1 MAEITCFVLDVDGV
15 LTDGRLR
22 YGGCTEPMR
31 SFHVHDG
38 LAMRAFVRIGG
49 RVAIITGKQSLA
61 VEQRAAELGIG
72 PVVQAAR
79 DKGAEFDRLLQQL
92 DLSPDQVAVVG
103 DDLPDLPMLRRCGYP
118 LAVADAAEEVRAVA
132 RYVTQ
137 RRGGRGA
144 VREALEHVLRRDGR
158 WQQIVELF
166 DPQADPAAA
175 RK

>member
-1 MAEITCFVLDVDGV
+1 MTEIACFVLDVDGV

-38 LAMRAFVRIGG
+38 LAIRAFVRIGG

-61 VEQRAAELGIG
+61 VEQRAGELGIRY
-72 PVVQAAR
+72 VVQGAR
-79 DKGAEFDRLLQQL
+79 DKGAEFDRLLERL
-92 DLSPDQVAVVG
+92 DLPPERVAVVG

-132 RYVTQ
+132 RYVT
-137 RRGGRGA
+137 RRGGGCGA
-144 VREALEHVLRRDGR
+144 VREAFEHVLRNDGR

-166 DPQADPAAA
+166 DPPAEPTAA
-175 RK
+175 E